1 MRDITASPPP
11 QSTGRFEQLPRIH
24 FDRDF
29 TAERL
34 AAIVGGAALMA
45 FAARDRSWR
54 AVGAAVAG
62 VPLIYRGATGAWP
75 VPQAVASRATLSP
88 LHVETSVT
96 IDKPAQELYDFWRRL
111 ENLPRFMRHLDEVRD
126 LGDGRSHWVGRT
138 PFGTRAEWEAEIVEE
153 RAGPPAVLALGRG
166 LAGRDRRLG
175 AVRGGDGRPRHRGA
189 GRDGH
194 PRPSPP
200 AGPGGRQASPT
211 SSARS
216 TRICGASRT
225 SWKRAKCPPPTAS
238 RTASGRGSTP
248 RTPSDPEV

>member
-138 PFGTRAEWEAEIVEE
+138 PFGTRAEWEAEIVEDRPGRLLSWRSVAGSQVATAGSVLFE
-153 RAGPPAVLALGRG
+153 EATGGRGTVVRVEMDIRAPHHLLGRAVAG
-166 LAGRDRRLG
+166 LAHVEREVHEDLRRFKNLLEAG
-175 AVRGGDGRPRHRGA
+175 EVPTTDGQPHGE
-189 GRDGH
+189 
-194 PRPSPP
+194 
-200 AGPGGRQASPT
+200 
-211 SSARS
+211 RS
-216 TRICGASRT
+216 RINP
-225 SWKRAKCPPPTAS
+225 KNPF
-238 RTASGRGSTP
+238 
-248 RTPSDPEV
+248 